1 MIQKNSAK
9 KRNAIKRKNVKKD
22 KQHPRITSELQNVV
36 KTIKTSK
43 NCIYFGIS
51 VFVITILIGYF
62 FPMFFTEEILEVLK
76 SLALAFEGLTTF
88 QIIIKILFN
97 NSMVTLLTIIMG
109 IIFGI
114 LPLWTTIQNGYII
127 GFIINKVIES
137 EGPLVLWRLL
147 PHGIFELPAIF
158 ISIGLGLK
166 IGEKVIKRDNPGL
179 FLLDSLRVFLL
190 IILPLLIIAAI
201 IEGLL
206 IGLGI

>member
-62 FPMFFTEEILEVLK
+62 FPIFFTEEILEVLK

>member
-62 FPMFFTEEILEVLK
+62 FPIFFTEEILEVLK

-190 IILPLLIIAAI
+190 IILPLLIIAAV

>member
-9 KRNAIKRKNVKKD
+9 KRNAIKRKKAKKH
-22 KQHPRITSELQNVV
+22 KQHPKITSELQNVV